1 MTLKTWSFS
10 KKHNSTS
17 QPAGSS
23 RDYTVY
29 MKENTSI
36 ENPVFILGSGINAD
50 INYCQWSGNYYF
62 IDDIELLSKDQ
73 VALHCSLDVLATH
86 KTAIGGYTCHIA
98 RCASPTYYD
107 SMMYDSAVSQ
117 SQEIISEK
125 SQNTAMFASGYISG
139 DGTYVLKVV
148 GAYGSN
154 TAGIAMYVLTKDELE
169 EALDFMFTESNYTDV
184 LTDSLVK
191 SFFNPFQYI
200 VGLYWFP
207 FTKSA
212 YGTFDTGAIKFG
224 WWATNKTTYSILT
237 QQTINGGGNV
247 TIPALY
253 FNDFRSYH
261 NGFTQMSLS
270 LPSVGVIN
278 LDPSL
283 LSRTGMNLQ
292 VGITVD
298 LATGNTLVNLW
309 RADLTQSD
317 LLASYHGKMGCS
329 IPIGQVNG
337 EAGTLVSSAAQVG
350 IGVATKDT
358 AAGVSG
364 LMGVIGAYN
373 PPASVVGNYGGRES
387 AVYQSLA
394 ILSMR
399 TYRSGELLTAIYG
412 RPCHKNLQINL
423 LSGFVQCQG
432 ASIALAAPDTEI
444 DKVNNYL
451 NGGFYYE

>member
-10 KKHNSTS
+10 KKKNSTS
-17 QPAGSS
+17 QPTGSG
-23 RDYTVY
+23 RDYSVY

-36 ENPVFILGSGINAD
+36 ENPVFILGTGVDAD

-86 KTAIGGYTCHIA
+86 KTAIGNYTCHIA
-98 RCASPTYYD
+98 RCASPAYYD
-107 SMMYDSAVSQ
+107 SMMYDNAISQ
-117 SQEIISEK
+117 SQEIIIERSN
-125 SQNTAMFASGYISG
+125 NTTMFASGNISG
-139 DGTYVLKVV
+139 DGTFVLKVV

-169 EALDFMFTESNYTDV
+169 EVLDFMFTESNFNDV

-212 YGTFDTGAIKFG
+212 YGTFDTGAVKFG
-224 WWATNKTTYSILT
+224 WWATNKTTYSILRR
-237 QQTINGGGNV
+237 QIINGGGDV
-247 TIPALY
+247 TIPELY
-253 FNDFRSYH
+253 YNDFRSYH

-270 LPSVGVIN
+270 IPSVGVIN

-283 LSRTGMNLQ
+283 LSRAGMTLQ
-292 VGITVD
+292 ISITVD

-309 RADLTQSD
+309 RTDLTVSD
-317 LLASYHGKMGCS
+317 LIASYHGKMGCS

-358 AAGVSG
+358 ALSVSG
-364 LMGVIGAYN
+364 LSGVIGSYN
-373 PPASVVGNYGGRES
+373 PPASIVGNYGGRES
-387 AVYQSLA
+387 VVYQSLA
-394 ILSMR
+394 VLSMR
-399 TYRSGELLTAIYG
+399 TYRSGELLTAVYG
-412 RPCHKNLQINL
+412 RPCHKNLLIGL

-432 ASIALAAPDTEI
+432 ASIALPAPDTEI
-444 DKVNNYL
+444 EKVNTYL
-451 NGGFYYE
+451 NTGFYYE